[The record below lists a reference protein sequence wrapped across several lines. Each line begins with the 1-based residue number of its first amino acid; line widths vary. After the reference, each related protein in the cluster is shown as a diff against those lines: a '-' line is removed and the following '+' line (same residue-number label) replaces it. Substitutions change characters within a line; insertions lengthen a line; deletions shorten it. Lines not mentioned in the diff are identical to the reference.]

1 MNIYDFFYSGIFI
14 SANTS
19 AGLTLLIVLTQRWHG
34 TLSNDTMDGPQKFH
48 VGLTPRVGGIAIFLG
63 LIVAWYLS
71 PKQLSQ
77 LLGPILIAGLPVFI
91 SGIIEDI
98 SKNVTPLKRLMAAML
113 TGVAACILTGYSLN
127 RIDIIGIDYLLTF
140 LPLSILFTAFAV
152 AGVTNA
158 INIIDGFNGLAGGTL
173 MICFAS
179 LGFLAWQVGDN
190 QLAQLCLTIIFVMNG
205 FMLFNYPF
213 GKIFMG
219 DGGAYLLG
227 FILAWVAV
235 ILPMRNPQVSVWA
248 PMLVCCYPVNEA
260 IFSMG
265 RRLLNKTHLHNPDS
279 SHLHSLF
286 KIKIIR
292 PNLGHLQAYIR
303 NSLVAPF
310 FWLYVFCFAV
320 IAIMIHSETALLKI
334 AYLYSFVL
342 YSVIYCGLHRKK
354 TTAPSDNVKQEM
366 LSSE

>member
-1 MNIYDFFYSGIFI
+1 MNFFDFLYSGIFI

-34 TLSNDTMDGPQKFH
+34 KLSNDTSDGPQKFH
-48 VGLTPRVGGIAIFLG
+48 VALTPRVGGIAIFLG
-63 LIVAWYLS
+63 LIVAWLFS
-71 PKQLSQ
+71 PNHLSQ
-77 LLGPILIAGLPVFI
+77 LLGPILIAGLPVFA
-91 SGIIEDI
+91 SGIVEDI
-98 SKNVTPLKRLMAAML
+98 NKNVTPLKRLLAAMT
-113 TGVAACILTGYSLN
+113 TGVAAWALTGYSLSH
-127 RIDIIGIDYLLTF
+127 IDIYGFDYLLAY

-158 INIIDGFNGLAGGTL
+158 VNIIDGFNGLAGGTL
-173 MICFAS
+173 MICFGA
-179 LGFLAWQVGDN
+179 LGYLAWQVGDN
-190 QLAQLCLTIIFVMNG
+190 ELAQLCLTIMFVLNG
-205 FMLFNYPF
+205 FMLFNFPF

-235 ILPMRNPQVSVWA
+235 MLPMRNPQVSVWA

-265 RRLLNKTHLHNPDS
+265 RRLWNKTHLHNPDS
-279 SHLHSLF
+279 SHLHSLI

-292 PNLGHLQAYIR
+292 PNLGHLQGYIR

-310 FWLYVFCFAV
+310 CWSYVLIFAV
-320 IAIMIHSETALLKI
+320 LAIRIHDDTNLLKM
-334 AYLYSFVL
+334 ACFGSFVL
-342 YSVIYCGLHRKK
+342 YSIVYWGLYRIRIER
-354 TTAPSDNVKQEM
+354 DE
-366 LSSE
+366 EG